1 MRTKMSFGK
10 LSNNSN
16 TLQMKM
22 GSSISSF
29 NSKSSSSGL
38 FGMPAKAPAI
48 IDAGYSRDF
57 PTTSRAQNVNMF
69 AGPVVNQKF

>member
-1 MRTKMSFGK
+1 
-10 LSNNSN
+10 
-16 TLQMKM
+16 MKM

-29 NSKSSSSGL
+29 NSKQSSSGL
-38 FGMPAKAPAI
+38 FGIPAKAPAI
-48 IDAGYSRDF
+48 IGSGFSRDI

>member
-1 MRTKMSFGK
+1 
-10 LSNNSN
+10 
-16 TLQMKM
+16 MKM

-29 NSKSSSSGL
+29 NSKASSFGL
-38 FGMPAKAPAI
+38 FGNPAKAPAI
-48 IDAGYSRDF
+48 NSAGYSKDI